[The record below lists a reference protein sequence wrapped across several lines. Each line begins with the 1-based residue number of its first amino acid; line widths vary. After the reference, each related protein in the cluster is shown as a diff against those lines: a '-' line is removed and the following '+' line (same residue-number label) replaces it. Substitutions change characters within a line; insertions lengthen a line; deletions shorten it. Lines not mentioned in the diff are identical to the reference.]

1 MEEDMTGSEEF
12 AAYLSLWMR
21 AEKRAE
27 KRIGEIK
34 AELAQPVLLT

>member
-1 MEEDMTGSEEF
+1 MTGSEEF